1 MYVYAFIFLFFGN
14 VDLYVALI
22 LITLSRQR
30 KARYKEA
37 VQDLKVERSQIA
49 AGKPLASNSSVQNAG
64 LHPKSTLTTV
74 INSLDKLVELE
85 RRITGLE
92 NDSLYD
98 RIGNVAAH
106 PHVAAVHAA
115 EAVPSVLGPKQ
126 GSELRFTKGLTAAS
140 HAAPSKTSYSVRVV
154 PKQRG
159 HRVFG
164 GNASASGQ
172 KPGAALAALKGRGS
186 QGKGGRAA
194 PRAASVSAPLLNTGR
209 SVSRVPGRATN
220 TGSYNRV
227 LHQDAAINGWLQQK
241 KAPGRSLVKN
251 VKVGNAGRGGRGGE
265 RQAGPRSMQQFQDLR
280 GQIDKRKGKIA
291 HSEIWL
297 FFFDS
302 TIQLGRTLCIIHVRS
317 R

>member
-1 MYVYAFIFLFFGN
+1 
-14 VDLYVALI
+14 
-22 LITLSRQR
+22 
-30 KARYKEA
+30 
-37 VQDLKVERSQIA
+37 
-49 AGKPLASNSSVQNAG
+49 
-64 LHPKSTLTTV
+64 
-74 INSLDKLVELE
+74 
-85 RRITGLE
+85 
-92 NDSLYD
+92 
-98 RIGNVAAH
+98 
-106 PHVAAVHAA
+106 
-115 EAVPSVLGPKQ
+115 
-126 GSELRFTKGLTAAS
+126 
-140 HAAPSKTSYSVRVV
+140 V